1 MGLSTGTLTKIIL
14 GVGLGILAVSCL
26 TVTVLFGQYADKAF
40 SNFEKQ
46 KMKISND
53 GQKSVVD
60 ASIAIAVLGCIS
72 AVAALAAIA
81 LSIILDGQTLILI
94 IVGGVSAFF
103 AFGCIIAEGLF
114 TKYCIDSNSYG
125 AAGPSKSAQK
135 YIKEAIKDLYSH
147 AYDRLHKEHPDVNIP
162 DWNNV
167 SDLLGSNIS
176 NRIFTYKNIW
186 QPYSSSYGNTRNI
199 VLSFYSE
206 RYDSNSK
213 NFIQAK
219 YSRYDPVIIASTKF
233 VARGTLSVYRRFCW
247 FTKNG
252 KDYSCK
258 NLEEDKYEN
267 EPVVIS
273 SRFENVIPGDYENYK
288 YLTLDETIVTGTYY
302 SAKDAEEKEI
312 DVDYDVSDFPVAYV
326 KLSAGETE
334 REDIFEDYYGYEKD
348 SKHYKVSGTKFAKA
362 WLKDLQKYYKSPS
375 KYEDFILVPQKPKNY
390 NDYER
395 MCHVEN
401 KRKGK
406 LLESDSEDDF
416 ECNDDASFDD
426 IESILMYNY
435 KDGNKGKIA
444 PAVKKYYRNRVRS
457 DLNGYPKDSRAF
469 TFLYTVALINLIV
482 QICGILFWAAGRFL
496 GLVLGGGSDEK
507 TPSDGEA
514 AA

>member
-46 KMKISND
+46 MMKISND
-53 GQKSVVD
+53 GKKSVID

-125 AAGPSKSAQK
+125 AGPSKSAQK

-147 AYDRLHKEHPDVNIP
+147 AYDRLHKEHPDANIP

-176 NRIFTYKNIW
+176 NRIFTYNNIW
-186 QPYSSSYGNTRNI
+186 QPDSRSGNKRNI
-199 VLSFYSE
+199 VLSFYRENS
-206 RYDSNSK
+206 DSK

-219 YSRYDPVIIASTKF
+219 YSSYDSVIIASTKF
-233 VARGTLSVYRRFCW
+233 VATGTLSLYRRFCW
-247 FTKNG
+247 VTKNG

-258 NLEEDKYEN
+258 NLEVDKSEN

-273 SRFENVIPGDYENYK
+273 SRFETKLPGDYSRTK

-312 DVDYDVSDFPVAYV
+312 NVDYDVSDFPVAYV
-326 KLSAGETE
+326 KLSAGEAE
-334 REDIFEDYYGYEKD
+334 REDIFEKDYGYEKD

-362 WLKDLQKYYKSPS
+362 LLKDFQKAYKSPS
-375 KYEDFILVPQKPKNY
+375 KYGNFILVPQKPKNY

-416 ECNDDASFDD
+416 ECNDDASFYN
-426 IESILMYNY
+426 IASILMYNY

-444 PAVKKYYRNRVRS
+444 PAVKKYYRNSARS
-457 DLNGYPKDSRAF
+457 DLNGYPKDSYAF